1 METEPLNIPWRRRRK
16 LQSRL
21 EGAPL
26 DWEEIQTDWGRGRFE
41 PCLEALRPETGLA
54 KLSVDLGAQ
63 LRAGMSGAE
72 DRLGKQTGEC

>member
-1 METEPLNIPWRRRRK
+1 M
-16 LQSRL
+16 
-21 EGAPL
+21 
-26 DWEEIQTDWGRGRFE
+26 DWGGGRFE
-41 PCLEALRPETGLA
+41 PCLAALRPEIGLA